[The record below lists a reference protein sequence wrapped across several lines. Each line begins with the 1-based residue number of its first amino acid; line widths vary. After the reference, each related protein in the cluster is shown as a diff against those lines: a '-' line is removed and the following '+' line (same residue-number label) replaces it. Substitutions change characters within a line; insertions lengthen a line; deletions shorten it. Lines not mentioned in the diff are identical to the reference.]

1 MSLRARLSPGVELD
15 DFRQRVD
22 HISACRNGRHLM
34 MRYGGTT
41 NTCHSEDVATNAGRL
56 FAGFVSLIALAGCG
70 SSDPGS
76 AVVATTTSTSPAQA
90 TTTEPPTESTTAV
103 TSTTTVASVA
113 TTTPPPTTT
122 VPETTTTVE
131 VVAGLALRTDGVG
144 RLRFGQPVVQV
155 IDTLVAALGDPM
167 SDAAFEYPVD
177 TDGVRF
183 DAFGDFSFGY
193 PYGRQTCFTNEFCV
207 EAGGP
212 TPAELVFVGWTQSE
226 GEGSL
231 ITTLGIGIGTV
242 WADAEDV
249 MSVDEGGCFSFGT
262 GASGGIDLQL
272 QSSGAMFTATDS
284 SGAFVIGEPDPA
296 DVAVVALSA
305 GDLRTFVYGD
315 C

>member
-1 MSLRARLSPGVELD
+1 MTSNRR
-15 DFRQRVD
+15 RV
-22 HISACRNGRHLM
+22 L
-34 MRYGGTT
+34 
-41 NTCHSEDVATNAGRL
+41 AGL
-56 FAGFVSLIALAGCG
+56 VSLIVVSGCG
-70 SSDPGS
+70 SSDPGT
-76 AVVATTTSTSPAQA
+76 AGVATTTSAPAPSVEATTTAPPSETTTAATTPTTAAPVA
-90 TTTEPPTESTTAV
+90 TTTEP
-103 TSTTTVASVA
+103 STTTIL
-113 TTTPPPTTT
+113 
-122 VPETTTTVE
+122 ETTTTVE
-131 VVAGLALRTDGVG
+131 VVAGLALRADGVG
-144 RLRFGQPVVQV
+144 SLRFGQPIVQV
-155 IDTLVAALGDPM
+155 VDALVAVLGDPM

-177 TDGVRF
+177 TDGMLF
-183 DAFGDFSFGY
+183 DAFGDFTFPY

-212 TPAELVFVGWTQSE
+212 TPAELAFVGWTQSE

-231 ITTLGIGIGTV
+231 ITTLGVGVGTV

-284 SGAFVIGEPDPA
+284 TGAFVIGEPDPA
-296 DVAVVALSA
+296 DVTVVVLSA